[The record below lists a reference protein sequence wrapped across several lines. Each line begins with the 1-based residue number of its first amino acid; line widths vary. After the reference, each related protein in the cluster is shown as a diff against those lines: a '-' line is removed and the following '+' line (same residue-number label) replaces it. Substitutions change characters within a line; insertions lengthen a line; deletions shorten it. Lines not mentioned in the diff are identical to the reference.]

1 MNPKNEA
8 TCPYNDKDCPKISKL
23 ERDIKSIKMTLY
35 AVTAFIIVKFGAEFF
50 EVILR

>member
-1 MNPKNEA
+1 MKPNDPQ
-8 TCPYNDKDCPKISKL
+8 CPYGDKDCPKISKL
-23 ERDIKSIKMTLY
+23 EKDIRSIKMTLY